1 MSDSIINEP
10 SIHEVFVKSNIS
22 FSSEDPPRE
31 EWSSLESASIEL
43 SPKMIL
49 FKEGKYQPG
58 SGEICT
64 KYIPMSDS
72 SILRHPY
79 YAYPSV
85 VNPGILEALLEPE
98 KRKSYPLDGQELY
111 LQVCEEMKLIPVR
124 YFHRGLLQ
132 HTIDLKYYGLSQPSI
147 WAMCIA
153 LDVNPHV
160 VRLDLTSNFL
170 DDDACYHLGQLL
182 GENMT
187 ITELVLSGCRINSSG
202 TKRLVAKLHKR
213 MMQVLDLSKNNIG
226 DEGFKY
232 LADQFVLGA
241 IVKRLNLSYNDLGI
255 ESALVFAGVLEVNN
269 KITHL
274 DLSWNKFSTL
284 KGTNDLLDKLGDSKV
299 LVELNMSW
307 NALKV
312 NKVFTKLLSS
322 RNLKLLDLSNNS
334 LSGTAAK
341 VISTSLL
348 KARRLHTLDL
358 SCNPLSP
365 SDALK
370 ILTTLRKPTVKLLN
384 LHIDNI
390 TVDLEFLKEKEEI
403 LQLPY
408 RKNTKVSH
416 GEVLHNYTVSLPDIR
431 PLIMKRMD
439 YLTQKG
445 KKTKLDIALY
455 FLQLRKSVDIVQP
468 RDILRDLKLAGTP
481 VDEDLVNQLID
492 TFPGPVID
500 KGTKTIKLDGII
512 DMIKRLWPDKKLPP
526 TPPPQQA
533 PVAVVK
539 KGQKKFK

>member
-1 MSDSIINEP
+1 MSDSIIYEP
-10 SIHEVFVKSNIS
+10 SIHELFVKSNLS
-22 FSSEDPPRE
+22 VSSEDPPRE
-31 EWSSLESASIEL
+31 EWSSLDSGSIEL

-49 FKEGKYQPG
+49 FKDGKYQPG
-58 SGEICT
+58 SGEICA

-72 SILRHPY
+72 SVLRHPY

-85 VNPGILEALLEPE
+85 VNPGIIEALLEPE
-98 KRKSYPLDGQELY
+98 KQKTYPLDGQELY
-111 LQVCEEMKLIPVR
+111 LHVCEEMKLFPVR
-124 YFHRGLLQ
+124 YFHRCLLQ
-132 HTIDLKYYGLSQPSI
+132 NTIDLKYYGLSRPSI
-147 WAMCIA
+147 RAICIA

-170 DDDACYHLGQLL
+170 DDDCCYHLGQLL

-187 ITELVLSGCRINSSG
+187 INELILSGC
-202 TKRLVAKLHKR
+202 
-213 MMQVLDLSKNNIG
+213 
-226 DEGFKY
+226 
-232 LADQFVLGA
+232 
-241 IVKRLNLSYNDLGI
+241 RLNLSYNDLGSK
-255 ESALVFAGVLEVNN
+255 SALQFAGALEVNN

-299 LVELNMSW
+299 LIELNISW
-307 NALKV
+307 NSLKV
-312 NKVFTKLLSS
+312 TKVFTKLLSS
-322 RNLKLLDLSNNS
+322 RNLKVLDLSNNS

-348 KARRLHTLDL
+348 KARRLHTLDI
-358 SCNPLSP
+358 SCNPLST

-370 ILTTLRKPTVKLLN
+370 ILNTLRKPSVKLLN
-384 LHIDNI
+384 LHMENI
-390 TVDLEFLKEKEEI
+390 TVDLEFVKDKEEI

-416 GEVLHNYTVSLPDIR
+416 GEVLHNYTLSLPDIR

-481 VDEDLVNQLID
+481 VDEDLVNQLTE
-492 TFPGPVID
+492 TFPGPVLD

-512 DMIKRLWPDKKLPP
+512 EMITRLWPDKKLPP
-526 TPPPQQA
+526 TPPPEQA
-533 PVAVVK
+533 PVAEVTKGK
-539 KGQKKFK
+539 KTQKKFK